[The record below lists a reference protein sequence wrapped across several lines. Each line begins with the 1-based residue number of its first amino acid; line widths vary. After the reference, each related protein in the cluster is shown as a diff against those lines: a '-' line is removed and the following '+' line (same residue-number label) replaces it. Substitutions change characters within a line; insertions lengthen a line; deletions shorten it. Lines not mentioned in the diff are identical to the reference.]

1 MQIKSLR
8 IFNGFEEFN
17 KFSIFLEESSWN
29 IEKELLKD
37 RVIKYQKNPYF
48 IELSQ
53 DFKSKKLSIWDLKP
67 EEVITWFDTMLL
79 IRRLFIL
86 LFKKG
91 IKTDQI
97 NLILEYPLV
106 FGNHMRSDYLIV
118 YDRLIVVLE
127 FGMFNQDEKRSEER
141 YTKKLQ
147 ESINYRQLLANMVQS
162 QIDVVNYVMIY
173 RPEFS
178 RINST
183 RLNDNILYNNE
194 ELARLGNFLK
204 IHIDHQNELSA
215 IEQLKKI
222 ALAE

>member
-1 MQIKSLR
+1 MEIKSLR
-8 IFNGFEEFN
+8 FFSSFEEFN
-17 KFSIFLEESSWN
+17 KYSIFLEEIKWN

-37 RVIKYQKNPYF
+37 RVLKYQKNDHF

-53 DFKSKKLSIWDLKP
+53 DFYRKNLSIWDLKL
-67 EEVITWFDTMLL
+67 EEVVTWFDTMLL

-91 IKTDQI
+91 IKTSQI

-118 YDRLIVVLE
+118 SDRLIVVLE

-147 ESINYRQLLANMVQS
+147 ESINYRQLLANMVQN
-162 QIDVVNYVMIY
+162 QIEVVNYVMIY
-173 RPEFS
+173 RPEYNRTYS
-178 RINST
+178 EY
-183 RLNDNILYNNE
+183 LKENIAYNNQ
-194 ELARLGNFLK
+194 ELSRLCAFLH
-204 IHIDHQNELSA
+204 IHIEKQNELSA
-215 IEQLKKI
+215 IEQLKRL
-222 ALAE
+222 ALIE

>member
-1 MQIKSLR
+1 MEIKSLR
-8 IFNGFEEFN
+8 FFSSFEEFN
-17 KFSIFLEESSWN
+17 KYSIFLEEIKWN

-37 RVIKYQKNPYF
+37 RVLKYQKNDHF

-53 DFKSKKLSIWDLKP
+53 DFYRKNLSIWDLKL
-67 EEVITWFDTMLL
+67 EEVVTWFDTMLL

-91 IKTDQI
+91 IKTSQI

-118 YDRLIVVLE
+118 SDRLIVVLE

-147 ESINYRQLLANMVQS
+147 ESINYRQLLANMVEN
-162 QIDVVNYVMIY
+162 QIEVVNYVMIY
-173 RPEFS
+173 RPEYNRTYS
-178 RINST
+178 EY
-183 RLNDNILYNNE
+183 LKENIAYNNQ
-194 ELARLGNFLK
+194 ELSRLCAFLH
-204 IHIDHQNELSA
+204 IHIEKQNELSA
-215 IEQLKKI
+215 IEQLKRL
-222 ALAE
+222 ALIE